1 MARFENVLYFVD
13 SESSAA
19 DPMRLAVARARSLGA
34 RLTFA
39 SVIAPNRSSILSDR
53 PAAKRLEQLSIKSET
68 ERLEQLRR

>member
-34 RLTFA
+34 RSTFA
-39 SVIAPNRSSILSDR
+39 SVIAPIELSSDTEARI
-53 PAAKRLEQLSIKSET
+53 AAPDAAGVLVFEKSEPVAGD
-68 ERLEQLRR
+68 